1 MSIGI
6 LKETTSQVRT
16 ILNNDNNV
24 LEQLKNHLNE
34 ESKSLLSKIS
44 KANLKAQD
52 SSLLHKKM
60 NALMGIGSKP
70 IIICNCGSSDG
81 GNSISKYLLENHFEK
96 IIAGMCILG
105 KILNSEEGILY
116 LPGNNSSEEMA
127 EHVKAYEGNFRIK
140 LVVGEETLVIKN
152 ETALF
157 QAIDGKYIKPCFSDS
172 DINEYNGKPALVID
186 GETACSI
193 FEALNE
199 KALGKLVYI
208 SGNIN
213 ESGIAEVKTA
223 TNLSDLFEEIG
234 INTVNIKGILLGG
247 ILGKFI
253 TAADL
258 IKFSI
263 ENNPLYSSVE
273 IFDGSA
279 CMVDETLKVITGA
292 YEQSCGKCVLCRE
305 GTTQYKTILGDV
317 TKGRGKMD
325 DLDLIKETSEIIKI
339 GAFCEFG
346 RTMVEPIVSSID
358 LFYEEYTDHIR
369 KKRCPASV
377 CTNFLNYYISP
388 NDCTGC
394 EECLDVCPEEAIAG
408 KDGFIHM
415 IDEDMCTKCDKCRK
429 ACPEGAIKI
438 MGAIKPKLPKKLT
451 KVGKFK

>member
-6 LKETTSQVRT
+6 LKETNSQLRT
-16 ILNNDNNV
+16 ILNSDIDV
-24 LEQLKNHLNE
+24 LEQLKTVPNE
-34 ESKSLLSKIS
+34 DSKNLLQKIT
-44 KANLKAQD
+44 KANLKTQD
-52 SSLLHKKM
+52 SSLLDKKV
-60 NALMGIGSKP
+60 NDLINSGCKP
-70 IIICNCGSSDG
+70 VVICNCGSSDG
-81 GNSISKYLLENHFEK
+81 SNSISKYLLENYFEK
-96 IIAGMCILG
+96 IIAGMCVLA
-105 KILNSEEGILY
+105 KILIAEECILY
-116 LPGNNSSEEMA
+116 LPGDNLSEEMA
-127 EHVKAYEGNFRIK
+127 EHVKAYEDNCSIK
-140 LVVGEETLVIKN
+140 LIAGEETLVIKN

-172 DINEYNGKPALVID
+172 DINEYNSKPALVID
-186 GETACSI
+186 GETACSV
-193 FEALNE
+193 FEVLNE
-199 KALGKLVYI
+199 KIPGKLVYI
-208 SGNIN
+208 NGNIN
-213 ESGIAEVKTA
+213 ESGIAEVKTG
-223 TNLSDLFEEIG
+223 TNLSDLFEELG

-247 ILGKFI
+247 VLGKFI

-258 IKFSI
+258 SKFSI
-263 ENNPLYSSVE
+263 ENDPLYSSIE
-273 IFDGSA
+273 IFDDSA
-279 CMVDETLKVITGA
+279 CMVDATLKVITGA

-317 TKGRGKMD
+317 TKGRGKID

-346 RTMVEPIVSSID
+346 RTMVEPIVSSIE

-377 CTNFLNYYISP
+377 CTSFLNFYVSP

-394 EECLDVCPEEAIAG
+394 EECLDVCPEEAIEG

-415 IDEDMCTKCDKCRK
+415 IDEDMCTKCDKCRN

-451 KVGKFK
+451 KVGRFK